1 MTRGNFLGKGRPI
14 VKYTDTLRSSVP
26 KTAEP
31 IEMPFGLWARMGPMN
46 HMLDGD
52 PEVLK
57 EFAMVTNFS
66 LTLGYNF
73 GCIIASDMLFDSR
86 VGFRGQAIR

>member
-1 MTRGNFLGKGRPI
+1 
-14 VKYTDTLRSSVP
+14 
-26 KTAEP
+26 
-31 IEMPFGLWARMGPMN
+31 MN

-66 LTLGYNF
+66 LSLGYNF